1 MKEVPVGTGT
11 HSLPKLSCR
20 HLAAVAA
27 VLRGEPVGMP
37 LASRSIFI
45 AVPAKLRGGTLLRF
59 WRRSRAITR
68 MVLLERKEPIIAKL
82 TGLKFLCPPM
92 LCKGWSAIK
101 GSGFN
106 YFVLFVTQ
114 QKGRPSLAALQFAQ
128 TITPLFPLFVP
139 VGVPPDVGV

>member
-1 MKEVPVGTGT
+1 M
-11 HSLPKLSCR
+11 
-20 HLAAVAA
+20 AA
-27 VLRGEPVGMP
+27 VLRGKPVRMP

-45 AVPAKLRGGTLLRF
+45 PVLAKLRGGTF
-59 WRRSRAITR
+59 QISGRRSRTIMR
-68 MVLLERKEPIIAKL
+68 MGLLERKEPITAKL
-82 TGLKFLCPPM
+82 TGLKFARLTM

-101 GSGFN
+101 GDGFS
-106 YFVLFVTQ
+106 YFVPFVTQ